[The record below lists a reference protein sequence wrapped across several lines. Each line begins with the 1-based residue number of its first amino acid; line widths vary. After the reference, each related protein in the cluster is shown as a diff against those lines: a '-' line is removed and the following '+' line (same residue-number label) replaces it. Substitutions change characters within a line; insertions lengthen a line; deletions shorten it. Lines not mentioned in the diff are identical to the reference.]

1 MEDLSGLDSDSD
13 TSEQITEDDI
23 IPSSSVMPEVIEL
36 HSESDWQMLQ
46 YIVVVHTWLTL
57 LYNPLRL
64 VLQGLAGAIH
74 TFLSVYSLKVT
85 WLY

>member
-36 HSESDWQMLQ
+36 HSESD
-46 YIVVVHTWLTL
+46 
-57 LYNPLRL
+57 
-64 VLQGLAGAIH
+64 
-74 TFLSVYSLKVT
+74 
-85 WLY
+85 